1 MDTELLKVFDH
12 HGKHIGIATREKVQ
26 SKGLWHETF
35 HCWFIS
41 KEEDKYFF
49 HFQLRSAEKKD
60 YSNLLDITAAGHINT
75 EENVA
80 DGIREV
86 HEELGIDLALEDLI
100 YIGCIQDEI
109 IQDIIIDR
117 ELAHIFFYNIPNP
130 LNYTFQIE
138 EVAGIMKVELA
149 LFEQLW
155 FEKIDNIGATGIV
168 VDKKLRQIEVDSR
181 VAKGDFLPHTNAY
194 ISKVLIE
201 LKKIIE

>member
-12 HGKHIGIATREKVQ
+12 HGKHIGIATREEVH

-41 KEEDKYFF
+41 KEEDKHFL

-60 YSNLLDITAAGHINT
+60 YSNLLDITAAGHISA

-130 LNYTFQIE
+130 LNYTFQME
-138 EVAGIMKVELA
+138 EVVGIMKVELA

-155 FEKIDNIGATGIV
+155 FGKIENICATGIV
-168 VDKKLRQIEVDSR
+168 VDKKRRQVEVDRR

-194 ISKVLIE
+194 ISNVLME

>member
-12 HGKHIGIATREKVQ
+12 HGKHTGIATREEVH

-41 KEEDKYFF
+41 KEEDKHFL
-49 HFQLRSAEKKD
+49 HFQMRCAEKKD
-60 YSNLLDITAAGHINT
+60 YSNLLDITAAGYINA

-130 LNYTFQIE
+130 LNYTFQME
-138 EVAGIMKVELA
+138 EVVGIMKVELA

-155 FEKIDNIGATGIV
+155 FGKIENICATGIV
-168 VDKKLRQIEVDSR
+168 VDKKLRQVEVDRR

-194 ISKVLIE
+194 ISNVLME